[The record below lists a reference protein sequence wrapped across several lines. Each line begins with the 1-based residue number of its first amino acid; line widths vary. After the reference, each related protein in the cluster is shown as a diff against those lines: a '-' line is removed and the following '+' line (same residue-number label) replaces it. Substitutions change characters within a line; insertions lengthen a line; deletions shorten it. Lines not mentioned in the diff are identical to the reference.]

1 MKISKKIETWHK
13 QYSRKGTFKKDDEFR
28 MELISPSNFDDLS
41 DDMRRVTT

>member
-1 MKISKKIETWHK
+1 MTISKKIETWHK
-13 QYSRKGTFKKDDEFR
+13 QYSRKGTFKNDDEFR